1 MKYNYKI
8 YEVRTNAVVLE
19 GTTSGRG
26 TRKDQEADVRIIAM
40 LSGINTLLTNKYKI
54 SLKGVSNHENGC
66 QYCKYKFRS
75 DEDEP
80 CVICSH
86 NYTDKFKDDG
96 TREVNA
102 DE

>member
-1 MKYNYKI
+1 MTLDEAIKRYKNHSKCIQQTLITKEEAVNVYKWLLELKQIHNY
-8 YEVRTNAVVLE
+8 
-19 GTTSGRG
+19 
-26 TRKDQEADVRIIAM
+26 
-40 LSGINTLLTNKYKI
+40 
-54 SLKGVSNHENGC
+54 ENGC

-96 TREVNA
+96 TREVN
-102 DE
+102 DDGFSE